1 MLGWESVVH
10 LIIKRGD
17 KVGKDKRLRVLLL
30 VELGQVGSVELLLG
44 KIGSESLED
53 LQVLGADKSI
63 TVDTFTLVSPQLD
76 QMIGLLDCFGA
87 GLKHTLHDVG
97 QMTHIELIMEVNR
110 CLLEISFDFSMQ
122 VERSLDHLRHELLHI
137 GLILAEM
144 FVQEG
149 TEDSEE

>member
-1 MLGWESVVH
+1 MLGWESVVQF
-10 LIIKRGD
+10 IIKRGD

-53 LQVLGADKSI
+53 LQVLWADKTI
-63 TVDTFTLVSPQLD
+63 TIDTFTLVSPQLH
-76 QMIGLLDCFGA
+76 QMVRFLDCFLA

-97 QMTHIELIMEVNR
+97 QMTHIELIMEVNG
-110 CLLEISFDFSMQ
+110 CLLEIPFDFTMQ
-122 VERSLDHLRHELLHI
+122 VECSLNHVRHKLLHI
-137 GLILAEM
+137 GLILAEV

-149 TEDSEE
+149 TEDSEK